1 MAKISVLWKLGKSI
15 VYKNIAL
22 YSYIPQ
28 NKKFRFGLVWFMV
41 FNATFN
47 SISVIVA
54 VSFID
59 GGNRGTQ
66 RKPLQKYNWFSIF
79 LISAPFRAI

>member
-1 MAKISVLWKLGKSI
+1 MAKISVLWKLGKSV

-28 NKKFRFGLVWFMV
+28 NKNFRFGLVWFMV

-59 GGNRGTQ
+59 GGNRSTQ

-79 LISAPFRAI
+79 LISAPSRAI